1 MTDRIDISEK
11 TKFMTFKEIIK
22 SNKGTSLVL
31 VAALTVVIVAL
42 TVALRVTA
50 GMIMA
55 SANSQLNQDQA
66 YELAVSLGDT
76 LEEKILN
83 PDDSGEYKTGLEL
96 ISGTEL
102 VNMTGFDGLP
112 GASVTAMVSKDSED
126 RYVLTVTSNVGK
138 ASYIWTG
145 IYKGSK
151 NEGYK
156 KIYF

>member
-1 MTDRIDISEK
+1 
-11 TKFMTFKEIIK
+11 MTFQELIK

-42 TVALRVTA
+42 TVALRVAA

-55 SANSQLNQDQA
+55 SANMQLNQDQA

-83 PDDSGEYKTGLEL
+83 PDSANNKKTCLEL
-96 ISGTEL
+96 VPGTEL
-102 VNMTGFDGLP
+102 VNMSGFDGMP
-112 GASVTAMVSKDSED
+112 DASVVANVSKDD
-126 RYVLTVTSNVGK
+126 QGRFVLTITSKVGK
-138 ASYIWTG
+138 ATYIWTG
-145 IYKGSK
+145 TYKGSK

-156 KIYF
+156 KINI